1 VIPKFRAWDKQECE
15 FVPYLRNIVLKH
27 DGTIEGIEYEMPHE
41 GIVYNDISY
50 FELLQSTG
58 LKDKN
63 GVEIFEGDIVNVH
76 EFINVGGIE
85 GYEEGEREMIGIV
98 KYGCIFNSPIPEWYL
113 ENSDD
118 YIPFSYIDLHDESF
132 EVLGNIYEHLHLLKE

>member
-1 VIPKFRAWDKQECE
+1 
-15 FVPYLRNIVLKH
+15 
-27 DGTIEGIEYEMPHE
+27 M
-41 GIVYNDISY
+41 
-50 FELLQSTG
+50 
-58 LKDKN
+58 
-63 GVEIFEGDIVNVH
+63 NVH

-132 EVLGNIYEHLHLLKE
+132 EVLGNKYQHPHLLEE

>member
-1 VIPKFRAWDKQECE
+1 MENLRFRAWDKEDKRMFTIARFDFADYTVYSHLFACE
-15 FVPYLRNIVLKH
+15 GYLGEDLEIMQ
-27 DGTIEGIEYEMPHE
+27 Y
-41 GIVYNDISY
+41 
-50 FELLQSTG
+50 TG

-63 GVEIFEGDIVNVH
+63 GVEIFEGDIVNIH

-98 KYGCIFNSPIPEWYL
+98 KYGGIFNSPIPEWYL
-113 ENSDD
+113 ENSGD

>member
-1 VIPKFRAWDKQECE
+1 MIKLRAWDEETQRMFNIARFDFADYTVYSHLFACDG
-15 FVPYLRNIVLKH
+15 YLGENLEIMQ
-27 DGTIEGIEYEMPHE
+27 T
-41 GIVYNDISY
+41 
-50 FELLQSTG
+50 TG

-63 GVEIFEGDIVNVH
+63 DVEIFEGDIVNVY

-113 ENSDD
+113 ENSND

-132 EVLGNIYEHLHLLKE
+132 EVIGNIYENGDLLK

>member
-1 VIPKFRAWDKQECE
+1 MENLKFRAWDKEDKRMKE
-15 FVPYLRNIVLKH
+15 VFNLDFHRYAAIVGFRLSRPKSFL
-27 DGTIEGIEYEMPHE
+27 G
-41 GIVYNDISY
+41 NDPLIIM
-50 FELLQSTG
+50 QSAG

-63 GVEIFEGDIVNVH
+63 GVEIFEEDIVNVH

-85 GYEEGEREMIGIV
+85 GCEEGEREMIGIV

-118 YIPFSYIDLHDESF
+118 YTPFSYIDLHDESF
-132 EVLGNIYEHLHLLKE
+132 EVLGNKYQHPHLLKE

>member
-1 VIPKFRAWDKQECE
+1 MENLKFRAWDKEDNRMKE
-15 FVPYLRNIVLKH
+15 VFNLDFHRYTAIVGFRLSEPKSFL
-27 DGTIEGIEYEMPHE
+27 G
-41 GIVYNDISY
+41 NDPLIIM
-50 FELLQSTG
+50 QSTG
-58 LKDKN
+58 LKDKH
-63 GVEIFEGDIVNVH
+63 GVDIFEGDIVNVH
-76 EFINVGGIE
+76 DFINVGGIE

-132 EVLGNIYEHLHLLKE
+132 EVLGNKFEHKELLEYDSE

>member
-1 VIPKFRAWDKQECE
+1 MIKFRAWDKGTDLMNEVTVIDFE
-15 FVPYLRNIVLKH
+15 SEEVYYHHWKYGHSEAINLK
-27 DGTIEGIEYEMPHE
+27 
-41 GIVYNDISY
+41 DIK
-50 FELLQSTG
+50 LLQSTG
-58 LKDKN
+58 LKDKH

-132 EVLGNIYEHLHLLKE
+132 EVLGNKYQHPHLLKE

>member
-1 VIPKFRAWDKQECE
+1 MMIPKVKAWDKVAGGIFIPEALE
-15 FVPYLRNIVLKH
+15 LDKNGKVTGIFSK
-27 DGTIEGIEYEMPHE
+27 GTMFGIE
-41 GIVYNDISY
+41 D

-58 LKDKN
+58 LFDKN
-63 GVEIFEGDIVNVH
+63 GVEIFEVDIVNVH

-85 GYEEGEREMIGIV
+85 GHEEGEREMIGIV

-113 ENSDD
+113 ENSND

-132 EVLGNIYEHLHLLKE
+132 EVLGNKHQHPHLLEEE